1 MGFLDRFRPQ
11 PELRHADPA
20 VRVMAVQELPDEAQ
34 EFLGAI
40 AREDT
45 DAGIRRVAVGRLS
58 HVETLATI
66 AHHDQDEGVRA
77 AAAVGLRHLA
87 LEATD
92 EAVAE
97 AALASLE
104 QPRDLADVA
113 KTATFESVSLAALAR
128 LTDARAIGTVVR
140 RADHSSVRLEALAR
154 IVDPSQLGDVALKS
168 DHKDVALAALD
179 KLWNTTVPADRET
192 LKAIAVR
199 ARNKAA
205 ARRAK
210 AMLRTL
216 DEGSG
221 RPSLEEH
228 RQQQSQLCLTVE
240 ALAGSGARDLVT
252 RELAG
257 VQRQWEERQ
266 AASGW
271 PDDDDLT
278 RRFVTAC
285 EMLHASVVRDADA
298 RAEKER
304 QTRERADAVAA
315 RVAACEAVE
324 RIDGDAAL
332 HLLAEARSAWAGQT
346 PLEPE
351 GAEGEVVR
359 RRFEQ
364 ACRDCER
371 RYERLKAQQAQQGRL
386 EEIVHDAEQLVTSSD
401 LAAIKARWV
410 PLQREMA
417 QARGQATDVLQAH
430 FLQAA
435 SRFRAREAEEREN
448 RAAQQREYLSR
459 LHQLCQELERAA
471 HSESSASKDLERGL
485 RSVRTALENLG
496 SLPTR
501 RDREEIT
508 RRLRAVQV
516 ALQQRL
522 LELRDLDEWHR
533 WANLGVQETL
543 CRRLEA
549 LRHVDAIPE
558 VARQFRDI
566 MTEWKRASDVPKD
579 QSEALWRRFKAAHDE
594 IHPRCDAYFARQA
607 EERNNNLKRKVALC
621 EEADALAS
629 SADWLRTA
637 ERLTRLQAE
646 WKTIGPAPRRHE
658 QALWTRFR
666 VACHQFFTR
675 RKADLAR
682 RKEEW
687 ARNLEHKEQLCA
699 GAEGLAES
707 TDWEAAAAE
716 VRRLQAE
723 WQTVGPV
730 RRSRADAVWQRFRTA
745 CSGFLER
752 YDQKDQA
759 ALAANLAERGALCR
773 QLEEMLASGADA
785 AARPAPEGLADKVQ
799 GIRRDWRQAAELP
812 RTQADVFTARF
823 TSLMARLLEVYPE
836 SFRGTDLDPG
846 TNLRKLE
853 ELCARVEGHLAS
865 AWGGDEASASP
876 AEVLASRWREA
887 LAANTMGVR
896 VDEEAK
902 WREAAEVIKRAQ
914 AERNRLGLLPG
925 ERGRKLSARFKRA
938 CDRFFAQRPGRTS
951 PGPNRRVG

>member
-1 MGFLDRFRPQ
+1 
-11 PELRHADPA
+11 
-20 VRVMAVQELPDEAQ
+20 MAVQELPDEAQ
-34 EFLGAI
+34 DLLGAI

-66 AHHDQDEGVRA
+66 AHRDQDEGVRA
-77 AAAVGLRHLA
+77 AAAVGLRHLV

-104 QPRDLADVA
+104 QPRDLADAA
-113 KTATFESVSLAALAR
+113 KTAAFEAVSLAALGR
-128 LTDARAIGTVVR
+128 LTDARAIGTVAR

-154 IVDPSQLGDVALKS
+154 IVAPSELGDVALKS

-179 KLWNTTVPADRET
+179 KLWNTTVPADREA

-205 ARRAK
+205 VRRAK

-228 RQQQSQLCLTVE
+228 RQQQLQLCLTVE
-240 ALAGSGARDLVT
+240 SLAGSGAAPDLVT

-257 VQRQWEERQ
+257 AQRQWAERQ

-278 RRFVTAC
+278 QRFVAAC
-285 EMLHASVVRDADA
+285 EMLHASMVRDADA

-304 QTRERADAVAA
+304 QARERADAVAA

-332 HLLAEARSAWAGQT
+332 HLLAEARSAWVGQT

-351 GAEGEVVR
+351 GAEGEAVR

-386 EEIVHDAEQLVTSSD
+386 EEIVHDAEQLVASSD

-417 QARGQATDVLQAH
+417 QARGQATDVLQAR

-435 SRFRAREAEEREN
+435 SRLRAREAEEREN
-448 RAAQQREYLSR
+448 RAAQQREHLSR

-471 HSESSASKDLERGL
+471 HSESSAPKDLERGL

-496 SLPTR
+496 SLPTK

-508 RRLRAVQV
+508 QRLRAVQV
-516 ALQQRL
+516 ALQQRR

-549 LRHVDAIPE
+549 LRHVDAVPE

-566 MTEWKRASDVPKD
+566 MMTEWKRASEVPKD

-594 IHPRCDAYFARQA
+594 IRPRCDAYFARQA
-607 EERNNNLKRKVALC
+607 EERNNNLTRKVALC

-675 RKADLAR
+675 RKADLVR

-723 WQTVGPV
+723 WKTVGPV
-730 RRSRADAVWQRFRTA
+730 RRSRADVVWQRFRTA
-745 CSGFLER
+745 CSSFLER

-773 QLEEMLASGADA
+773 QLEEILASGADA
-785 AARPAPEGLADKVQ
+785 AARQAPEGLADKVQ

-823 TSLMARLLEVYPE
+823 TSVMARLLEVYPE

-853 ELCARVEGHLAS
+853 ELCARVEGHLAR
-865 AWGGDEASASP
+865 AWGGDGASASP
-876 AEVLASRWREA
+876 AEVLASRWRET

-902 WREAAEVIKRAQ
+902 WREAAEVVKRAQ

-925 ERGRKLSARFKRA
+925 EPGRKLSARFKRA

-951 PGPNRRVG
+951 LGPNRRVG

>member
-1 MGFLDRFRPQ
+1 
-11 PELRHADPA
+11 
-20 VRVMAVQELPDEAQ
+20 MAVQELPDEAQ
-34 EFLGAI
+34 DLLGAI

-45 DAGIRRVAVGRLS
+45 DAAIRRVAVGRLS

-66 AHHDQDEGVRA
+66 AHRDQDEGVRA

-87 LEATD
+87 LEGTD

-113 KTATFESVSLAALAR
+113 KTAAFESVSLAALAR
-128 LTDARAIGTVVR
+128 LTDARAIGTIAR

-154 IVDPSQLGDVALKS
+154 IVDPSELGNVALKS
-168 DHKDVALAALD
+168 DHKDLALAALD
-179 KLWNTTVPADRET
+179 KLWNTTVPADREA

-210 AMLRTL
+210 AMLLTL
-216 DEGSG
+216 DEGPE

-228 RQQQSQLCLTVE
+228 RQQQLQLCLTVE
-240 ALAGSGARDLVT
+240 SLAGSGAPDLVA

-257 VQRQWEERQ
+257 AQRQWAERQ

-278 RRFVTAC
+278 QRFVTAC
-285 EMLHASVVRDADA
+285 ETLHASAVRDADA

-304 QTRERADAVAA
+304 QARERADAVAA

-332 HLLAEARSAWAGQT
+332 HLLAEARLAWAGQT

-351 GAEGEVVR
+351 GAEGEAVR

-364 ACRDCER
+364 ACLDCER

-386 EEIVHDAEQLVTSSD
+386 EEIVRDAEQLVQSSD
-401 LAAIKARWV
+401 LAAIKARWG
-410 PLQREMA
+410 PLQHEMA
-417 QARGQATDVLQAH
+417 QARGQATDVLQAR
-430 FLQAA
+430 FQQAA
-435 SRFRAREAEEREN
+435 SRLRAREAEEREN
-448 RAAQQREYLSR
+448 RAADRAAQQRERLSR
-459 LHQLCQELERAA
+459 LHQLCQELEGAA
-471 HSESSASKDLERGL
+471 HSEGSASKDLERGL

-496 SLPTR
+496 ALPAR

-508 RRLRAVQV
+508 RRLRTVQV
-516 ALQQRL
+516 AIQQRL
-522 LELRDLDEWHR
+522 LELRDIDDWHR

-549 LRHVDAIPE
+549 LREVDAVPE

-566 MTEWKRASDVPKD
+566 MTEWKRASEVPKD

-594 IHPRCDAYFARQA
+594 IRPRCDAYFARQA
-607 EERNNNLKRKVALC
+607 EERNNNLKRKVGLC
-621 EEADALAS
+621 EEADSLAS
-629 SADWLRTA
+629 STDWLRTA

-666 VACHQFFTR
+666 AACHQFFTQ

-687 ARNLEHKEQLCA
+687 SRNLEHKEQLCA

-723 WQTVGPV
+723 WKTVGPV
-730 RRSRADAVWQRFRTA
+730 RRSRADVVWQRFRTA

-752 YDQKDQA
+752 YDQRDQA

-785 AARPAPEGLADKVQ
+785 AARQAPEGLADKVQ
-799 GIRRDWRQAAELP
+799 GIRRDWQQAPELP
-812 RTQADVFTARF
+812 RTHADAFTARF
-823 TSLMARLLEVYPE
+823 TSVVARLLEAYPE

-846 TNLRKLE
+846 KNLGKLE
-853 ELCARVEGHLAS
+853 ELCARVEGHVAT
-865 AWGGDEASASP
+865 AWGGDGASASP

-902 WREAAEVIKRAQ
+902 WREAAEVVKRAQ

-925 ERGRKLSARFKRA
+925 ERGRTLSARFKRA
-938 CDRFFAQRPGRTS
+938 CDRFFAHRPGRAS
-951 PGPNRRVG
+951 PGPNRRAG

>member
-1 MGFLDRFRPQ
+1 MGFLDRFRPL
-11 PELRHADPA
+11 PEYQHADPA

-34 EFLGAI
+34 DLLGAI

-45 DAGIRRVAVGRLS
+45 DAGIRRVAAGRLS

-66 AHHDQDEGVRA
+66 AHRDQDEGVRA
-77 AAAVGLRHLA
+77 AAAAGLRHLA
-87 LEATD
+87 LEGTD

-113 KTATFESVSLAALAR
+113 KTATFESVSLAALGR
-128 LTDARAIGTVVR
+128 LTDARAIGTVAR

-154 IVDPSQLGDVALKS
+154 IVDPSEVGGVALKS

-179 KLWNTTVPADRET
+179 KLWNTTVPADREA

-210 AMLRTL
+210 AMLRPL
-216 DEGSG
+216 DEGPG
-221 RPSLEEH
+221 RPGLEEH
-228 RQQQSQLCLTVE
+228 RQQQLQLCITVE
-240 ALAGSGARDLVT
+240 SLARSGAPDLAT

-257 VQRQWEERQ
+257 AQRQWAERQ

-278 RRFVTAC
+278 QRFVAAC
-285 EMLHASVVRDADA
+285 ETLHASVVRDADA

-304 QTRERADAVAA
+304 QARERADAVAA
-315 RVAACEAVE
+315 RVAACEAVDG
-324 RIDGDAAL
+324 IDGDAAL
-332 HLLAEARSAWAGQT
+332 HLLAEARSAWVGLT

-351 GAEGEVVR
+351 GAEGEAVP

-371 RYERLKAQQAQQGRL
+371 RFERWKARQAQQDRL
-386 EEIVHDAEQLVTSSD
+386 EGIVRDAEQLVQSSD
-401 LAAIKARWV
+401 LAAINARWG

-417 QARGQATDVLQAH
+417 QARGQATDVLQAR
-430 FLQAA
+430 FRQAA
-435 SRFRAREAEEREN
+435 SRLRARQAEEREN
-448 RAAQQREYLSR
+448 RAAQQREHLSR

-471 HSESSASKDLERGL
+471 QSEGSASEALKRGL

-501 RDREEIT
+501 RDREETT

-516 ALQQRL
+516 ALQLRL
-522 LELRDLDEWHR
+522 LELRDIDDWRR

-549 LRHVDAIPE
+549 LRQVDAVPE

-566 MTEWKRASDVPKD
+566 MTEWKRASEVPKD

-594 IHPRCDAYFARQA
+594 IQPRCDAYFARQA

-629 SADWLRTA
+629 STGWLRTA

-666 VACHQFFTR
+666 AACHQFFTR
-675 RKADLAR
+675 RKADLVR

-707 TDWEAAAAE
+707 TDWEAAVAE

-723 WQTVGPV
+723 WNTVGPV
-730 RRSRADAVWQRFRTA
+730 RRSRADVVWQRFRTA

-752 YDQKDQA
+752 YDQRDQA

-773 QLEEMLASGADA
+773 QLEELASGADA
-785 AARPAPEGLADKVQ
+785 AARQAPEGLAGKVQ

-812 RTQADVFTARF
+812 RTEADVFTARF
-823 TSLMARLLEVYPE
+823 TSVMARLLEVYPE

-853 ELCARVEGHLAS
+853 ELCARVEGHLAR
-865 AWGGDEASASP
+865 AWVGDGASASP

-902 WREAAEVIKRAQ
+902 WREAAEVVKRAQ

-925 ERGRKLSARFKRA
+925 EQGRKLSARFKRA

>member
-1 MGFLDRFRPQ
+1 
-11 PELRHADPA
+11 
-20 VRVMAVQELPDEAQ
+20 MAVQELPDEAQ
-34 EFLGAI
+34 DLLSAI

-45 DAGIRRVAVGRLS
+45 DAGIRRLAAGRLS
-58 HVETLATI
+58 HLETLATI
-66 AHHDQDEGVRA
+66 AHRDQDEGVRA

-87 LEATD
+87 LEGTD
-92 EAVAE
+92 EAGAE

-113 KTATFESVSLAALAR
+113 KTAAFEFVSLAALGR
-128 LTDARAIGTVVR
+128 LTDARAIGTVAR

-154 IVDPSQLGDVALKS
+154 IVDLSELGDVALKS

-179 KLWNTTVPADRET
+179 KLWNTTLPADREA

-216 DEGSG
+216 DEGPG

-228 RQQQSQLCLTVE
+228 RQQQLQLCLTVE
-240 ALAGSGARDLVT
+240 SLAGSGAPDLAT

-257 VQRQWEERQ
+257 AQRQWAERQ

-278 RRFVTAC
+278 QRFVAAC
-285 EMLHASVVRDADA
+285 ETLHASVIRDAAA

-304 QTRERADAVAA
+304 QRADAVAA
-315 RVAACEAVE
+315 MVAACEAVE
-324 RIDGDAAL
+324 RIDGDAVL

-346 PLEPE
+346 PPEPD
-351 GAEGEVVR
+351 GAEGEAVR

-364 ACRDCER
+364 ACRDCEHR
-371 RYERLKAQQAQQGRL
+371 FERLKAQQAHQGRL
-386 EEIVHDAEQLVTSSD
+386 EEIVRDAEQLVESSD
-401 LAAIKARWV
+401 LAAINARWV

-417 QARGQATDVLQAH
+417 QAREQATDVLQAR
-430 FLQAA
+430 FQQAA
-435 SRFRAREAEEREN
+435 SRLRAREAEEREN
-448 RAAQQREYLSR
+448 RAARQREHLSR
-459 LHQLCQELERAA
+459 LHQLCLELERAA
-471 HSESSASKDLERGL
+471 QSEGSASKALNRGL

-516 ALQQRL
+516 ALQLRQ
-522 LELRDLDEWHR
+522 LELRDIDEWRR
-533 WANLGVQETL
+533 WANLGVQEAL

-549 LRHVDAIPE
+549 LRQVEAVPE

-566 MTEWKRASDVPKD
+566 MTEWKRASEVPKD
-579 QSEALWRRFKAAHDE
+579 QSEALWHRFKAAHDE
-594 IHPRCDAYFARQA
+594 IQPRCDAYSARQA

-629 SADWLRTA
+629 STDWLRTA

-666 VACHQFFTR
+666 AACQQFFTR

-687 ARNLEHKEQLCA
+687 ARNLEHKELLCA

-723 WQTVGPV
+723 WKTVGPV
-730 RRSRADAVWQRFRTA
+730 RRNRADVVWQRFWTA

-752 YDQKDQA
+752 YDQRDQV

-773 QLEEMLASGADA
+773 QLEELASGTDA
-785 AARPAPEGLADKVQ
+785 AARQAPEGLADKVQ

-812 RTQADVFTARF
+812 RTHADVFTARF

-865 AWGGDEASASP
+865 AWGGDGASASP

-896 VDEEAK
+896 VDEEVK
-902 WREAAEVIKRAQ
+902 WREAAEVVKRAQ

>member
-1 MGFLDRFRPQ
+1 
-11 PELRHADPA
+11 
-20 VRVMAVQELPDEAQ
+20 MAVQELPDEAQ
-34 EFLGAI
+34 DLLGAI

-45 DAGIRRVAVGRLS
+45 DAGIRRVAAGRLS
-58 HVETLATI
+58 HLETLATI
-66 AHHDQDEGVRA
+66 ARRDQDEGVRA

-87 LEATD
+87 LEGTD
-92 EAVAE
+92 AAVAE

-113 KTATFESVSLAALAR
+113 KTAAFESVSLAALGR
-128 LTDARAIGTVVR
+128 LTDARAIGTVAR
-140 RADHSSVRLEALAR
+140 RADHSSVRLEAVAR
-154 IVDPSQLGDVALKS
+154 IVDPSELGNVALKS

-179 KLWNTTVPADRET
+179 KLWNATVPADREA

-210 AMLRTL
+210 AMQRTL
-216 DEGSG
+216 DEGPG
-221 RPSLEEH
+221 QPSLEEH
-228 RQQQSQLCLTVE
+228 RQQQLQLCLDVE
-240 ALAGSGARDLVT
+240 SLAGSGDPDLA

-257 VQRQWEERQ
+257 AQRQWAERQ

-278 RRFVTAC
+278 QRFVTAC
-285 EMLHASVVRDADA
+285 ETLHASVVRDAAA
-298 RAEKER
+298 RAEKEH
-304 QTRERADAVAA
+304 QARERADAVAA

-351 GAEGEVVR
+351 GAEGEAVR

-371 RYERLKAQQAQQGRL
+371 RVEGLKAQQAQQGRL
-386 EEIVHDAEQLVTSSD
+386 EEIVRDAEQLVQSSD

-417 QARGQATDVLQAH
+417 RARGQATDVLQAR
-430 FLQAA
+430 FQQAA
-435 SRFRAREAEEREN
+435 SGLRAREAEEREN
-448 RAAQQREYLSR
+448 RAAQQREHLSR
-459 LHQLCQELERAA
+459 LHQLCQELERTAQ
-471 HSESSASKDLERGL
+471 SEGSASKALNRGL

-501 RDREEIT
+501 RDREEMT

-516 ALQQRL
+516 ALQLRL
-522 LELRDLDEWHR
+522 LELRDIDEWHQ

-549 LRHVDAIPE
+549 LRQVDAVPE
-558 VARQFRDI
+558 VARQLRDI
-566 MTEWKRASDVPKD
+566 MTEWKRVSEVPKD

-594 IHPRCDAYFARQA
+594 IQPRCDAYFAQQA
-607 EERNNNLKRKVALC
+607 EERNNNLKSKVALC

-629 SADWLRTA
+629 STDWLRTA

-658 QALWTRFR
+658 LALWTRFR
-666 VACHQFFTR
+666 AACHQFFTR

-707 TDWEAAAAE
+707 TDWEVAAAE

-723 WQTVGPV
+723 WKTVGPV
-730 RRSRADAVWQRFRTA
+730 RRSRADGVWQRFRTA

-752 YDQKDQA
+752 YDQRDQA

-773 QLEEMLASGADA
+773 QLEELVSGADA
-785 AARPAPEGLADKVQ
+785 AARQAPEGLADKVQ

-812 RTQADVFTARF
+812 RTEADVFTARF
-823 TSLMARLLEVYPE
+823 TSVMARLLEVYPE

-853 ELCARVEGHLAS
+853 ELCARVEGHLAR
-865 AWGGDEASASP
+865 AWVGDGASASP
-876 AEVLASRWREA
+876 AEVLASRWRET

-902 WREAAEVIKRAQ
+902 WREAAEVVKRAQ

-938 CDRFFAQRPGRTS
+938 CDRFFAQRPGRPS
-951 PGPNRRVG
+951 PGPNRRLG

>member
-1 MGFLDRFRPQ
+1 MGFLDKFRPQ
-11 PELRHADPA
+11 PEHQHVDPA

-34 EFLGAI
+34 DLLSAI

-66 AHHDQDEGVRA
+66 AHRDQDEGVRA
-77 AAAVGLRHLA
+77 AAAVALRRLA
-87 LEATD
+87 SEGTD

-97 AALASLE
+97 AALAGLE
-104 QPRDLADVA
+104 QPGDLANVA
-113 KTATFESVSLAALAR
+113 KTAAFESVGLAALAR
-128 LTDARAIGTVVR
+128 LTDARAIGTVAR
-140 RADHSSVRLEALAR
+140 RADHSSVRIEALAR
-154 IVDPSQLGDVALKS
+154 IGDPSELGNVVLKS
-168 DHKDVALAALD
+168 DHRDAALAALD
-179 KLWNTTVPADRET
+179 KLWNTTVPADREA

-199 ARNKAA
+199 TRNKVA

-216 DEGSG
+216 DEGPEQ
-221 RPSLEEH
+221 PSLEEH
-228 RQQQSQLCLTVE
+228 RQQQLQLCLTVE
-240 ALAGSGARDLVT
+240 SLAGSGAPDLVAL
-252 RELAG
+252 ELAG
-257 VQRQWEERQ
+257 AQKQWAERQ

-278 RRFVTAC
+278 QRFVTAC
-285 EMLHASVVRDADA
+285 ETLHARVVRDADA

-304 QTRERADAVAA
+304 QARERADAVAA
-315 RVAACEAVE
+315 RVAACEAVG
-324 RIDGDAAL
+324 RIDSDAAP
-332 HLLAEARSAWAGQT
+332 HLLAEARSAWAGQM

-351 GAEGEVVR
+351 GAEGEALRV
-359 RRFEQ
+359 RFEQ

-371 RYERLKAQQAQQGRL
+371 RYEKLKAQQAQQSRL
-386 EEIVHDAEQLVTSSD
+386 EEIVRDAEQLVQSPD
-401 LAAIKARWV
+401 LAAINARWG

-417 QARGQATDVLQAH
+417 QAGGQVTDVLQAR
-430 FLQAA
+430 FQQVV
-435 SRFRAREAEEREN
+435 SRLRAREAEQREN
-448 RAAQQREYLSR
+448 RAAQQRERLSR

-471 HSESSASKDLERGL
+471 YSEGSASRDLERAL

-508 RRLRAVQV
+508 RRLRVVQV

-522 LELRDLDEWHR
+522 LELRDIDEWHR

-549 LRHVDAIPE
+549 LRQVDAVPE

-594 IHPRCDAYFARQA
+594 IRPRCDAYFARQA

-621 EEADALAS
+621 EEADALAR

-637 ERLTRLQAE
+637 EQLRRLQAE

-658 QALWTRFR
+658 KALWTRFR
-666 VACHQFFTR
+666 AACHQFFTR
-675 RKADLAR
+675 RKADLVR

-699 GAEGLAES
+699 RAEGLAES

-723 WQTVGPV
+723 WKTVGTV
-730 RRSRADAVWQRFRTA
+730 RRRRADVVWQRFRTA
-745 CSGFLER
+745 CSRFLER
-752 YDQKDQA
+752 YDQRDQA
-759 ALAANLAERGALCR
+759 ALAASLAERGALCR
-773 QLEEMLASGADA
+773 QLEEMLASGAA
-785 AARPAPEGLADKVQ
+785 GAARQAPEGLADKVQ
-799 GIRRDWRQAAELP
+799 GIRRDWQQAAELP
-812 RTQADVFTARF
+812 RTHADAFTARF
-823 TSLMARLLEVYPE
+823 ASVMARLLDVYPE

-846 TNLRKLE
+846 KNLRKLE
-853 ELCARVEGHLAS
+853 ELCARVEGHLATG
-865 AWGGDEASASP
+865 WGGDGASASP
-876 AEVLASRWREA
+876 AEVLASRWRNA

-902 WREAAEVIKRAQ
+902 WREAAEVVKRAQ
-914 AERNRLGLLPG
+914 AERKRLGLLPG
-925 ERGRKLSARFKRA
+925 EQGRKLSARFTRA

-951 PGPNRRVG
+951 PGPNRRAG